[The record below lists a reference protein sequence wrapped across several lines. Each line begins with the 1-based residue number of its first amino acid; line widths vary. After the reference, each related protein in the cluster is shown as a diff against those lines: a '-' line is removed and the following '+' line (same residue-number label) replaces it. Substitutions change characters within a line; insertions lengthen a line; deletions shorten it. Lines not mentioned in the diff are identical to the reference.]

1 MKRYFSPQGAKRG
14 LILAAIAT
22 LMWCC
27 WAIGYMS
34 GVNEAKVNSLI
45 WILK

>member
-14 LILAAIAT
+14 LILAAIAAF
-22 LMWCC
+22 MWSC
-27 WAIGYMS
+27 WALGYVS
-34 GVNEAKVNSLI
+34 GVNEAKASALI